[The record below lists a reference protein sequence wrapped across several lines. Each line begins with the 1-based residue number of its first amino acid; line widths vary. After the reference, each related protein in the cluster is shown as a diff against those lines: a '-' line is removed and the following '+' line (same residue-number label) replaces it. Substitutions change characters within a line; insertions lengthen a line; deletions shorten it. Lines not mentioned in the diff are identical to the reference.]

1 MSNCPGDQQE
11 TGSVQ
16 FRKGE
21 SMKSLF
27 SLIVVA
33 GLLSLPLM
41 AADYPKAEI
50 FGGYQYLRVNDVFG
64 TGFGFNANGWEASLT
79 GNVNQ
84 WLGVTGD
91 FGGVFK
97 SVMGADLHI
106 YTYGVGP
113 PINFNHSTLFNPS
126 LPALFAR
133 AHLG

>member
-50 FGGYQYLRVNDVFG
+50 LRGYQYLPVNDVFG
-64 TGFGFNANGWEASLT
+64 TGFGFNANGWGALFT
-79 GNVNQ
+79 WNVNQ
-84 WLGVTGD
+84 WLCLTRAL
-91 FGGVFK
+91 GGVYQYHT
-97 SVMGADLHI
+97 GRDL
-106 YTYGVGP
+106 
-113 PINFNHSTLFNPS
+113 PS
-126 LPALFAR
+126 Y
-133 AHLG
+133 